1 MSAPMKPKSRR
12 VLFPLALLAVP
23 AALLSGCGDGGG
35 GGSGQTNFDSFV
47 IDLVQNR
54 TSDTAEPAP
63 IEGKTFRFDDDPA
76 AFDELF
82 R

>member
-1 MSAPMKPKSRR
+1 MKPKSRR
-12 VLFPLALLAVP
+12 VLFPLAPLAVL
-23 AALLSGCGDGGG
+23 AALFSGCGDGGSG
-35 GGSGQTNFDSFV
+35 GNGQTNFDSFV

-63 IEGKTFRFDDDPA
+63 IEGKTFRFDEDPA